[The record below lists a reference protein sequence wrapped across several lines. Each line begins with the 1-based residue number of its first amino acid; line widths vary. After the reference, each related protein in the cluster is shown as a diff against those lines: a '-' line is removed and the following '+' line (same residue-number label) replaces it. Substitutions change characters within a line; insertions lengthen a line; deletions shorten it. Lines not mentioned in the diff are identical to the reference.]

1 MKRHMRVN
9 LRGFLRNNRYP
20 DDYHGLFT
28 HDDGRPMK
36 AGEAHDELLDHIAK
50 GHNFIPLGTCD
61 NFDYVEH
68 GCLGHPDD
76 DERPSDPT
84 TKRSTT

>member
-1 MKRHMRVN
+1 MKRHMRMN
-9 LRGFLRNNRYP
+9 LRGFLRNTPFPR
-20 DDYHGLFT
+20 GFVGVFQ
-28 HDDGRPMK
+28 HDDGRSMTPN
-36 AGEAHDELLDHIAK
+36 EAHDEVCDHIAK

-76 DERPSDPT
+76 TPAQPVHTEA
-84 TKRSTT
+84 KI